1 MRPFLKDSE
10 HLIRVAGL
18 FLAGV
23 LLFLVLQALL
33 VPEGFGVYGHFR
45 SGALADN
52 RERAL
57 SFAGHATCDECHSDV
72 ADARKGGKHAAVAC
86 EACHGPLAR
95 HAEDPGTA
103 KAVRPDAR
111 KLCLVCH
118 SVNVA
123 KPARFPQ
130 VEPREHSGG
139 KSCLTCHTAHNP
151 GLAPEAKP

>member
-18 FLAGV
+18 FLVGL

-52 RERAL
+52 RARPL
-57 SFAGHATCDECHSDV
+57 SFAGHAACEECHSDV
-72 ADARKGGKHAAVAC
+72 AAARKGGKHAAVGC

-103 KAVRPDAR
+103 KAARPDPR
-111 KLCLVCH
+111 KLCIVCH

-123 KPARFPQ
+123 KPARFRQ

-139 KSCLTCHTAHNP
+139 ESCLTCHTAHNP
-151 GLAPEAKP
+151 GVAPEAKP